1 MMAKLCRPYMCS
13 LVFCAA
19 CSNNN
24 PVSPSLSSGAST
36 GSASGSSTGATS
48 GASTGS
54 ASGSSSGASMGSASG
69 SNSGAPMG
77 TAQTPPMGGA
87 QVESW
92 LAAGSYKQWQS
103 EAAIHASRS
112 PSPHGF
118 NRIYSNALINA
129 NAMGTAAWPQGAAAV
144 KELYGSLTDTTPVGY
159 AVYLKTQTDSA
170 GGANW
175 YFYERVPLSSAAPHD
190 ANGVVADGLGGA
202 GTPMSICVGCHG
214 AAGSDAAHT
223 PSVGGRDEVY
233 TPVP

>member
-1 MMAKLCRPYMCS
+1 
-13 LVFCAA
+13 
-19 CSNNN
+19 
-24 PVSPSLSSGAST
+24 
-36 GSASGSSTGATS
+36 
-48 GASTGS
+48 
-54 ASGSSSGASMGSASG
+54 
-69 SNSGAPMG
+69 MG

-87 QVESW
+87 QVEFW
-92 LAAGSYKQWQS
+92 LAAGSYKQWHA
-103 EAAIHASRS
+103 EPAIHASRA

-118 NRIYSNALINA
+118 NRIYSNALVNT
-129 NAMGTAAWPQGAAAV
+129 NAMGTGAWPQGAAAV

-202 GTPMSICVGCHG
+202 GTPKSICVGCHA

-223 PSVGGRDEVY
+223 PSAGGRDEVY
-233 TPVP
+233 TAVP